1 MASTPGSVASSD
13 FTPGIDQKAT
23 DLKTKI
29 DTLANS
35 SEMSPGQMLS
45 LQFDM
50 NLFAQFLE
58 TTTNFVG
65 VMHEGQKNM
74 IRNLK

>member
-1 MASTPGSVASSD
+1 MSESGGVNASE
-13 FTPGIDQKAT
+13 FTGAIDTKA
-23 DLKTKI
+23 DGLKTSI
-29 DTLANS
+29 DTLANNT
-35 SEMSPGQMLS
+35 EMNPGDMLK

-65 VMHEGQKNM
+65 VMHEGQKSM